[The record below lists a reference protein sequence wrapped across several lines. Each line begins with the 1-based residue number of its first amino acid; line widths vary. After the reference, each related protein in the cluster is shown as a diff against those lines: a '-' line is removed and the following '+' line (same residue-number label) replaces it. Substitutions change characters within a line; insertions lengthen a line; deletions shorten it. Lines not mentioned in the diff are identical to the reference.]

1 MGRPRDGDQTAAD
14 AALARAQATLA
25 AQAEEIEHLR
35 RQVANDALA
44 RELREAVTLAAA
56 AATIA
61 TPVTHAHLLRMIV
74 ETAAQ
79 VISARSAALFLIDDA
94 AQELIFEVA
103 LGPKADEVQ
112 KHRVPLGHGIAGLV
126 AVSGQP
132 MAVSDASND
141 PRQASDIARAVGYV
155 PESILCVP
163 LISGDQ
169 VIGVLELLDKVGMPA
184 FTADDMHVLGLFANQ
199 AGVAIAQSRSR
210 DSLAAFLVDLLRS
223 GSDGERA
230 ERMMLERRARA
241 FGDDLESG
249 VVSFREALELAE
261 FVREIS
267 WQGEREFEACR
278 AILRGFAD
286 YLRLRPAR
294 GGW

>member
-286 YLRLRPAR
+286 YLRLRAAR